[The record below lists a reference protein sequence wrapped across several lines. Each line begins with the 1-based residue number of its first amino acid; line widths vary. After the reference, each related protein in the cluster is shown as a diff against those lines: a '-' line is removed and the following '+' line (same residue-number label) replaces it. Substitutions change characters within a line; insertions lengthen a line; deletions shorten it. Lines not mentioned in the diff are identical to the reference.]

1 MTKSLGLVLLACA
14 VVAAAFLS
22 LVVGTRDLPFATIW
36 QALVAFDPA
45 SVDHLVISELRL
57 PRTVIGLLAGAA
69 LGVAGAVVQGMT
81 RNPLADPGIL
91 GVNSGA
97 ALFVVFGIQVFGLTT
112 LTGYVWFGLAGA
124 ALAAVVVHLIGSLG
138 RGGATP
144 MKLAL
149 AGTAFSAVV
158 GSLTTAVL
166 LTDLTTF
173 EDFRF
178 WQVGSLVG
186 RGMDVAV
193 QGVPF
198 LALGAL
204 LAFGAARSLN
214 ALALGED
221 VATSW
226 GLNVRSARILCGV
239 SVVLLCGAATAMAG
253 PIGFLGLVV
262 PHVARL
268 ITGPDHRWLLPYS
281 ALLAALL
288 LLLADVLGRV
298 LLPSG
303 EVQVGLVTAVIGGPV
318 FVLLA
323 RRRKVAEL

>member
-1 MTKSLGLVLLACA
+1 MTKSLGLVLLAGA
-14 VVAAAFLS
+14 VVAAALLS
-22 LVVGTRDLPFATIW
+22 LVVGTRDLPFRTVW

-124 ALAAVVVHLIGSLG
+124 ALAAVVVHAIGSLG

-166 LTDLTTF
+166 LTNLNTF

-186 RGMDVAV
+186 RGMDIAV
-193 QGVPF
+193 QGLPF
-198 LALGAL
+198 LVVGAL

-226 GLNVRSARILCGV
+226 GLNVRNARILCGV

-262 PHVARL
+262 PHAARL
-268 ITGPDHRWLLPYS
+268 VTGPDHRWLLPYS
-281 ALLAALL
+281 ALMAALL